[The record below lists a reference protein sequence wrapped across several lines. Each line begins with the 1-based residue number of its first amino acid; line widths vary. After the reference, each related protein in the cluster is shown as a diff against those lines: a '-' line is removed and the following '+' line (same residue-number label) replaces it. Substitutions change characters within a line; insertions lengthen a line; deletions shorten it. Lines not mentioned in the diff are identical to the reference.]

1 MAPLPSTLLEP
12 HTPPAVATE
21 PHVIVRGERLTVWDS
36 EGRSYL
42 DATSGMLCTN
52 LGYSQ
57 PRLVRA
63 AARQMTELPFFA
75 SFAHR
80 TTDVTLALAEDL
92 ARLAPLP
99 MGRTFFANSGAE
111 ANDSAFKL
119 AWYYHRCLGRHRRF
133 KILSQERGYHGTTV
147 AAGSATGL
155 DFVHRGFGLPL
166 PSYIQV
172 PCPDPHSPLRQG
184 LTEERFVD
192 RLIDH
197 LERIIAVEGP
207 DTIAAF
213 IAEPILS
220 AGGVIIPPS
229 SYYPRVQ
236 EVLARHDIL
245 FILDEVVTGF
255 GRTGAMFA
263 TTEFGLSPDL
273 ITVAKGLSSAYA
285 PISAVLVGRRV
296 MNTIAEGSTSIGAF
310 GHGFTYSGHPVA
322 AAVAREALA
331 VVVEENVPAHVRE
344 TAPTLLKGLAEAFH
358 GEEFVRDVR
367 GHGFLAA
374 VTFVTG
380 SGGRPEGEWGSQ
392 VMAEAVEHGLLVRA
406 VGDTVIVAPPLI
418 STTEEIETMVVL
430 LENSYRSALA
440 EAHSAQ

>member
-1 MAPLPSTLLEP
+1 
-12 HTPPAVATE
+12 
-21 PHVIVRGERLTVWDS
+21 
-36 EGRSYL
+36 
-42 DATSGMLCTN
+42 MLCTN

-63 AARQMTELPFFA
+63 AARQMAELPFFA

-92 ARLAPLP
+92 ARLSPIP

-119 AWYYHRCLGRHRRF
+119 AWYYHQCLGRHGRF

-166 PSYIQV
+166 PAYIQV
-172 PCPDPHSPLRQG
+172 PCPDPDSALRQG
-184 LTEERFVD
+184 LSEDDFGD
-192 RLIDH
+192 RLVGH
-197 LERIIAVEGP
+197 LERLITAEGP
-207 DTIAAF
+207 DSIAAF
-213 IAEPILS
+213 IAEPILG

-229 SYYPRVQ
+229 RYYPRVR
-236 EVLARHDIL
+236 EILARHDIL
-245 FILDEVVTGF
+245 FIVDEVVTGF

-263 TTEFGLSPDL
+263 TEEFGLSPDL

-296 MNTIAEGSTSIGAF
+296 MNTIADGSRTIGAF

-331 VVVEENVPAHVRE
+331 IVVEEDIPGHVRE
-344 TAPTLLKGLAEAFH
+344 TAPVFMKSLTDAFR
-358 GEEFVRDVR
+358 GRESVRDVR
-367 GHGFLAA
+367 GYGFLAA
-374 VTFVTG
+374 VTFRTG
-380 SGGRPEGEWGSQ
+380 TGGRQEGEWGSR
-392 VMAEAVEHGLLVRA
+392 VMAEAVGQGLLVRA
-406 VGDTVIVAPPLI
+406 VGDTVVVAPPLI
-418 STTEEIETMVVL
+418 STAEEIETMAGL
-430 LENSYRSALA
+430 LGNAYRSALA
-440 EAHSAQ
+440 GQGRASVDRPTGHAERPPRTAGPSVRSRSGGLSAGSAARPRRSGTRPSPRDA

>member
-1 MAPLPSTLLEP
+1 MAPHPSTLLEP
-12 HTPPAVATE
+12 HTPPAVTTE
-21 PHVIVRGERLTVWDS
+21 PHVIVRGDRLTVWDS

-92 ARLAPLP
+92 ARLAPIP

-119 AWYYHRCLGRHRRF
+119 AWYYHQCLGRHGRF

-155 DFVHRGFGLPL
+155 DFIHRGFGLPL
-166 PSYIQV
+166 PSFIQV

-184 LTEERFVD
+184 LTEEQFVD
-192 RLIDH
+192 RLINH
-197 LERIIAVEGP
+197 LKRLIAAEGP

-236 EVLARHDIL
+236 AVLARHDIL

-296 MNTIAEGSTSIGAF
+296 MDTIAEGSTAIGAF

-344 TAPTLLKGLAEAFH
+344 TAPTLLKGLADAFH

-367 GHGFLAA
+367 GYGFLAA

-430 LENSYRSALA
+430 LENSYRAALA
-440 EAHSAQ
+440 GAHSAR